1 MSRKRGRKKNNRRTS
16 FPNERNVLDDRLLD
30 SKLWFSTL
38 NSLVRHMIEN
48 QEDEDRYERDDE
60 YDSRLGSPVYFGYS
74 ISLGE
79 SGVPLVR
86 ELGNGRPERKK
97 DGHESSD
104 YAIQELR
111 EKRQLT
117 PASETILDKKRGK
130 LRVIVDLPGLSKTE
144 DIRVLPKGRSLKIK
158 AKDELRSYDFSV
170 PLKRS
175 LHNSQMSVENTSYNN
190 GILEVIL
197 KLPQ

>member
-16 FPNERNVLDDRLLD
+16 LPNERNITDERLLD

-48 QEDEDRYERDDE
+48 QEEDRFERDGE
-60 YDSRLGSPVYFGYS
+60 YDSRIDSPVYFGYS
-74 ISLGE
+74 ISLGH

-86 ELGNGRPERKK
+86 ELGSRRPEGKK
-97 DGHESSD
+97 NGHESSD
-104 YAIQELR
+104 YAVQEPR
-111 EKRQLT
+111 AKRQPT
-117 PASETILDKKRGK
+117 PVSETILDKKRGK

-144 DIRVLPKGRSLKIK
+144 DIRVLPKGRSLKIR
-158 AKDELRSYDFSV
+158 AKDELRSYNFSV

-175 LHNSQMSVENTSYNN
+175 IHNSPMSVEKTSYNN
-190 GILEVIL
+190 GILEVTL

>member
-1 MSRKRGRKKNNRRTS
+1 M
-16 FPNERNVLDDRLLD
+16 PNERNTTDNRLLD
-30 SKLWFSTL
+30 SRLWFSTL

-48 QEDEDRYERDDE
+48 QGYEDRFEQDDE
-60 YDSRLGSPVYFGYS
+60 YDSRLGFPVYFGYS

-86 ELGNGRPERKK
+86 EFGNRRPESKK
-97 DGHESSD
+97 HGHESSD
-104 YAIQELR
+104 YAVQGPR

-130 LRVIVDLPGLSKTE
+130 LRVIVDLPGLNNTE
-144 DIRVLPKGRSLKIK
+144 DIRVLAKGRSLKIR

-175 LHNSQMSVENTSYNN
+175 IHNSPMSVEKTSYNN
-190 GILEVIL
+190 GILEVTL
-197 KLPQ
+197 KLPR